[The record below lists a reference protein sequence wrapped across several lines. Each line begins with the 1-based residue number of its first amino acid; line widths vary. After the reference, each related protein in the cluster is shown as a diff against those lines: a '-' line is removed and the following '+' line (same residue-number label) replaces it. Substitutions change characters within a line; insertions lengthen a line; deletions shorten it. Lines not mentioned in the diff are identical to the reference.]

1 MGTKKREPWCLI
13 LERHSGGNSNLTSP
27 NLVYITLS
35 CLKHKIFTVYDIF
48 DLLEHNGKGKNKYKS
63 YLGTLNSNFPPLR
76 LSDLSTRVLIFVYPF
91 FRGTGTPWC
100 TFKKVFCIF
109 RGPAR
114 AAQMAEGAS
123 SSLFCRRFNIQFY
136 KVSKSSCNILHS
148 P

>member
-63 YLGTLNSNFPPLR
+63 YLLTLNLKFKFPAKKCNQESKHQGPRFRVPIISRDWHPMFWVCNMYL
-76 LSDLSTRVLIFVYPF
+76 LLLYLLLDLQNVPD
-91 FRGTGTPWC
+91 
-100 TFKKVFCIF
+100 
-109 RGPAR
+109 
-114 AAQMAEGAS
+114 
-123 SSLFCRRFNIQFY
+123 SSLRVRHLIT
-136 KVSKSSCNILHS
+136 K
-148 P
+148 